1 MTMNKEDRNQQLR
14 DERREEILQA
24 ALGVFACKGFVA
36 TKISDIAR
44 KAGMSHGLVYH
55 YFKSKDEIFTEL
67 VARAFE
73 VSLGT
78 IAYAAQSAGDPLE
91 RIRLMSETIL
101 SGAFEG
107 EGPFYFLMIIQA
119 FTSDSTP
126 PAVKDLTAEKAPLYQ
141 EYLIPL
147 VLAGQK
153 TGQIAA
159 GDPMAMVTA
168 YFSLIQG
175 LAVIKM
181 QGGEGMP
188 LPDAEILLRLFQEP
202 TKPPLA
208 INKTVSGG
216 NREKPLFGLIQVDP
230 AWLIYRSRVK
240 GAEEAEIIR
249 TLISLETKDNQSRYR
264 IVEENDTKDEKTVIT
279 ARAEDWRPISVQVLD
294 KEEKQIATVEYQN
307 DTATFLIPER
317 KLSKTIKLKGDYFDI
332 NMLSN
337 LFQAYPFGQQDRIQ
351 FYLVMDG
358 RGGSPVGSFAM
369 YVKEI
374 GRETLSVPAG
384 EYDCYQLEMGISGMV
399 GAFAAKHKYYF
410 WYRAQAP
417 YILVKYADQQ
427 GRTSELVGR
436 IQA

>member
-14 DERREEILQA
+14 DERRGEILQA
-24 ALGVFACKGFVA
+24 ALGVFAHKGFVA

-55 YFKSKDEIFTEL
+55 YFRSKDEIFTEL

-78 IAYAAQSAGDPLE
+78 IAYAVQSAGDPLE

-141 EYLIPL
+141 EYLMPL
-147 VLAGQK
+147 VIDGQK

-159 GDPMAMVTA
+159 GDPVAMVTA

-208 INKTVSGG
+208 INKTVSGS
-216 NREKPLFGLIQVDP
+216 NRE
-230 AWLIYRSRVK
+230 
-240 GAEEAEIIR
+240 
-249 TLISLETKDNQSRYR
+249 
-264 IVEENDTKDEKTVIT
+264 
-279 ARAEDWRPISVQVLD
+279 
-294 KEEKQIATVEYQN
+294 
-307 DTATFLIPER
+307 
-317 KLSKTIKLKGDYFDI
+317 
-332 NMLSN
+332 
-337 LFQAYPFGQQDRIQ
+337 
-351 FYLVMDG
+351 
-358 RGGSPVGSFAM
+358 
-369 YVKEI
+369 
-374 GRETLSVPAG
+374 
-384 EYDCYQLEMGISGMV
+384 
-399 GAFAAKHKYYF
+399 
-410 WYRAQAP
+410 
-417 YILVKYADQQ
+417 
-427 GRTSELVGR
+427 
-436 IQA
+436 